1 MAHTIKGFQI
11 DMAAKLSDEIEAKLK
26 EDIAVSRIL
35 TALQT
40 YGVVNDHT
48 YWRKLPQVLGA
59 FGIDYDEIVEVAP

>member
-11 DMAAKLSDEIEAKLK
+11 DRAETLSQEIDIKINEF
-26 EDIAVSRIL
+26 IAVDRIV

-48 YWRKLPQVLGA
+48 YWRKLPQVLEA